1 MGPEE
6 RRRGPAWSR
15 HGPLIPVIVL
25 ARGRDQGSEWNRQ
38 AVGPHS
44 DPQLSPNTHLTS
56 RDSARPCPSAHPP
69 GNQAF
74 RLAQAPP
81 FPGTYSPLGSA
92 SRESQPTPE
101 IPRPGIEPRAPPEA
115 PPPSQATPPTTQ
127 PSTHKANASCP
138 PWHQR
143 AHVVFPAQ
151 EGDHRDVQ
159 LLQHAWRGC
168 AGAQA
173 APAHGQA
180 LGALGQRLA
189 LLGQRSQRH
198 LLAQGGWPVQL
209 QKRRC
214 EASSPPATLGT

>member
-92 SRESQPTPE
+92 SRESQPTPVSNRE
-101 IPRPGIEPRAPPEA
+101 LHQRPRPHHRPRLPRPSPALTKQMPAARRGTSVHTLCSRHRKVTTVTFSSCSTRGVGARVPRRPQPMARHWVPWDSDWPCWGREA
-115 PPPSQATPPTTQ
+115 SATFLPKEAGRFSCRKEDVRPLPHPPP
-127 PSTHKANASCP
+127 
-138 PWHQR
+138 
-143 AHVVFPAQ
+143 
-151 EGDHRDVQ
+151 
-159 LLQHAWRGC
+159 
-168 AGAQA
+168 
-173 APAHGQA
+173 
-180 LGALGQRLA
+180 
-189 LLGQRSQRH
+189 
-198 LLAQGGWPVQL
+198 
-209 QKRRC
+209 
-214 EASSPPATLGT
+214 